1 MEKVAMLFK
10 QRNQNDCTNVP
21 RVGFN
26 TFGTTTC
33 TGKQEDELQSTTQVY
48 YKLSREL
55 GKTLKVTHISSF
67 GYQVLQWYPPAGSPL
82 YNRAK
87 YEI

>member
-1 MEKVAMLFK
+1 
-10 QRNQNDCTNVP
+10 
-21 RVGFN
+21 
-26 TFGTTTC
+26 
-33 TGKQEDELQSTTQVY
+33 
-48 YKLSREL
+48 L

-67 GYQVLQWYPPAGSPL
+67 GYQVLQWYPPVGSPL